1 MTKISI
7 SKISISKKPFK
18 SEGRRVSLDTNEFSF
33 SVFSLKALD
42 GASRKALEKQLE
54 ALVRKF
60 KSLSLM
66 SVSFHDT
73 KRRPN

>member
-1 MTKISI
+1 MT
-7 SKISISKKPFK
+7 KISISKKPFK

-33 SVFSLKALD
+33 SVFSLKALALD